1 MAVAEANMM
10 VEVPVFEARNLSLAR
25 GGRELFRGMDIEA
38 GPGTIVAVIGP
49 NGAGKSS
56 LLMAFAGILTPASG
70 ECVMQGR
77 AVSSYSRAE
86 LAKFIAWQG
95 ELPPTEFGLTVEQ
108 RLKLAAMGSGDDGL
122 MHHAVKEM
130 DIGALLSRNLAEL
143 SSGERQ
149 RVEIASV
156 MLRDC
161 SLWLFDEPTSHLD
174 LQHQVACLNMF
185 RAEAR
190 KGRVIVT
197 VLHDIQQAASVADK
211 VVLID
216 GSGGIECGDT
226 RSMMVT
232 AKLESLFRVKLATI
246 SLDGC
251 EVHLPDYRGHKDM
264 GEQ

>member
-1 MAVAEANMM
+1 MAVAEENMM
-10 VEVPVFEARNLSLAR
+10 VKVPVFETKNFSLVR
-25 GGRELFRGMDIEA
+25 GDRELFRGLDIEA
-38 GPGTIVAVIGP
+38 SPGTVVAVIGP

-56 LLMAFAGILTPASG
+56 LLMALTAVLAPTSG
-70 ECVMQGR
+70 ECVIQGR
-77 AVSSYSRAE
+77 AAGSYSRAE
-86 LAKFIAWQG
+86 LATLIAWQG
-95 ELPPTEFGLTVEQ
+95 ELPPTEFGLTVEH
-108 RLKLAAMGSGDDGL
+108 RLKLAAMGSGDSGL

-130 DIGALLSRNLAEL
+130 GIGVLLSRNLAEL

-174 LQHQVACLNMF
+174 LQHQVTCLNMF
-185 RAEAR
+185 RREAR

-216 GSGGIECGDT
+216 GRGGIECGDV
-226 RSMMVT
+226 RAMMV
-232 AKLESLFRVKLATI
+232 ADKLESLFRVKLTTI

-251 EVHLPDYRGHKDM
+251 EVHLPDYRDHKDM
-264 GEQ
+264 GER

>member
-1 MAVAEANMM
+1 MAAAEANIM
-10 VEVPVFEARNLSLAR
+10 VDTAVFETRNLSLVR
-25 GGRELFRGMDIEA
+25 GGRELFRGLDIEA
-38 GPGTIVAVIGP
+38 EPGTIITVIGP

-56 LLMAFAGILTPASG
+56 LLMVLAAVLAADSG

-108 RLKLAAMGSGDDGL
+108 RLKLATMGNSDDGL
-122 MHHAVKEM
+122 MCHAVKEM
-130 DIGALLSRNLAEL
+130 DIAALLPRNLAEL

-156 MLRDC
+156 MARDC

-211 VVLID
+211 AILID
-216 GSGGIECGDT
+216 GRGGVECGDA
-226 RSMMVT
+226 RSMMV
-232 AKLESLFRVKLATI
+232 ADKLESLFRVKLTTI
-246 SLDGC
+246 SLDDR
-251 EVHLPDYRGHKDM
+251 ELHLPDYRGYKDM

>member
-1 MAVAEANMM
+1 MIVKA
-10 VEVPVFEARNLSLAR
+10 PVFETKNLSLVR
-25 GGRELFRGMDIEA
+25 GGRELFRGLDIEA
-38 GPGTIVAVIGP
+38 GPGTVVAVIGP

-56 LLMAFAGILTPASG
+56 LLMALTAILAPASG
-70 ECVMQGR
+70 ECVIQGR
-77 AVSSYSRAE
+77 EVSSYSRAN
-86 LAKFIAWQG
+86 LAKAIAWQG

-108 RLKLAAMGSGDDGL
+108 RLKLAAMGRGDSGL

-161 SLWLFDEPTSHLD
+161 PLWLFDEPTSHLD

-185 RAEAR
+185 RREAR
-190 KGRVIVT
+190 KSRVIVT

-216 GSGGIECGDT
+216 GRGGIECGDA
-226 RSMMVT
+226 RSMMV
-232 AKLESLFRVKLATI
+232 ADKLESLFRVKLTTI

-251 EVHLPDYRGHKDM
+251 EVQLPDYRDHKDI

>member
-10 VEVPVFEARNLSLAR
+10 LKPTVFEARNLSLVR

-49 NGAGKSS
+49 NGAGKST
-56 LLMAFAGILTPASG
+56 LLMALAGVLAPVSG
-70 ECVMQGR
+70 ECIMQGR

-86 LAKFIAWQG
+86 LATFIAWQG

-108 RLKLAAMGSGDDGL
+108 RLKLAAMGSSDDIL
-122 MHHAVKEM
+122 MHYAVKEM
-130 DIGALLSRNLAEL
+130 DIDALLSRNLAEL

-156 MLRDC
+156 MVRDC

-216 GSGGIECGDT
+216 GRGGIECGDAK
-226 RSMMVT
+226 SMMVT
-232 AKLESLFRVKLATI
+232 DKLESLFRVKLTTM
-246 SLDGC
+246 SLDDC
-251 EVHLPDYRGHKDM
+251 EVHLPDYRGDKDM
-264 GEQ
+264 GEL